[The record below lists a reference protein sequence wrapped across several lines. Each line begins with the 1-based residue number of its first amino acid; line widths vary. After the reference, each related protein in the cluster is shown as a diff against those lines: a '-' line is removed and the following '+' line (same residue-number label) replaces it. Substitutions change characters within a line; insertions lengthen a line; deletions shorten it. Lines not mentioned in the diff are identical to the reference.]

1 MPYEPWMDE
10 SKCAAP
16 DVDPDIYFSTD
27 PVDIDNAKRLCRT
40 CPVLMD
46 CASYAL
52 GNREREGLWAG
63 LDMKTLRQE
72 ARRIG
77 VPTPRARRSA

>member
-1 MPYEPWMDE
+1 MYEAWMD
-10 SKCAAP
+10 KAACAAM
-16 DVDPDIYFSTD
+16 DVDADMFFSTD
-27 PVDIDNAKRLCRT
+27 VREIERAKEICAG
-40 CPVLMD
+40 CPVLMQ

-63 LDMKTLRQE
+63 LDTKTLRQE

-77 VPTPRARRSA
+77 VIVPRHRRMSA